1 MSGEQLTYCQRCD
14 AMSSGMAATGMF
26 KTCYALKTQE
36 ALTIFQREITAT
48 ELKAVYGVPNQHQAD
63 CSYHSEQG

>member
-48 ELKAVYGVPNQHQAD
+48 ELKAV
-63 CSYHSEQG
+63 